1 MRNVEEKGG
10 FSVSEQEVQ
19 IIDFEE
25 MLRFIES
32 RLASAGMLVKRE
44 AIITILQA
52 EEAFLMEKGVLQ
64 EYSE

>member
-1 MRNVEEKGG
+1 VSEKGG
-10 FSVSEQEVQ
+10 LFVSKQEEVQ

-25 MLRFIES
+25 LLRSIES
-32 RLASAGMLVKRE
+32 RLASAGMYVQRE

-52 EEAFLMEKGVLQ
+52 EEAFLLEKGVLQ